1 MTVKGKHLT
10 QEDRHYIEDALN
22 ESYSLSDISKRLG
35 KDPTTISKE
44 VKRNRVS
51 FGKVGHTGRIS
62 CKNRTVCTRKQIC
75 SETCGQLC
83 KKCTTQNCYRIC
95 SAYAPK
101 TCTKLI
107 RFPHVCNGCTR
118 KSGCKSQKYRYRA
131 KVAHINYTESLKTS
145 LEGIS
150 LTPEE
155 VVELDRLITPLILKG
170 QSITHI
176 YSHHKHEI
184 KCSKRTLYT
193 YFEQNL
199 FKAKNIDLPRKVK
212 YKQRK
217 KKSENTD
224 RNSKHRTDR
233 NSKHRTDRT
242 YEDFN
247 CFIEKHPEKHV
258 VEMDVVEGKKGGKVF
273 LTMFFRNS
281 SLMLIFLLDAC
292 TQEDVKQVFD
302 KLYND
307 LGPEIFKKTF
317 PVILT
322 DNGSE
327 FKAPEVL
334 EHDGIGN
341 RRTHI
346 FYCDPL
352 ASHQKGGIEKNHE
365 YIRYVLPKGQ
375 SFDHLVQEKTTLLMN
390 HINSTARASLN
401 DNTPFGLAQMLLDDC
416 LLKSCSLQ
424 LIPADDVHLKPA
436 LLKA

>member
-1 MTVKGKHLT
+1 MTAKGKHLT
-10 QEDRHYIEDALN
+10 QENRIYIEDALN
-22 ESYSLSDISKRLG
+22 ESYSLTDIAKFLG

-62 CKNRTVCTRKQIC
+62 CKKRTACTHKQIC
-75 SETCGQLC
+75 SETCNRLC

-95 SAYAPK
+95 SEYAPK
-101 TCTKLI
+101 TCTKLL

-118 KSGCKSQKYRYRA
+118 KAGCKSQKYRYRA
-131 KVAHINYTESLKTS
+131 KVAHTNYTESLKS
-145 LEGIS
+145 SREGIALAS
-150 LTPEE
+150 EE
-155 VVELDRLITPLILKG
+155 LIELDGLITPLILKG

-176 YSHHKHEI
+176 YAHHKHEI

-199 FKAKNIDLPRKVK
+199 FRARNIDLPRKVK

-217 KKSENTD
+217 KKKESSA
-224 RNSKHRTDR
+224 RNSKH
-233 NSKHRTDRT
+233 KIDRT

-247 CFIEKHPEKHV
+247 RFIENHPEKHV

-273 LTMFFRNS
+273 LTMFLRNS

-292 TQEDVKQVFD
+292 TQDAVKQVFD
-302 KLYND
+302 QLYNE
-307 LGPEIFKKTF
+307 LGAEIFRKTF

-334 EHDGIGN
+334 ERDGKGN

-352 ASHQKGGIEKNHE
+352 ASHQKGRIEKNHE

-375 SFDHLVQEKTTLLMN
+375 SFDRLTKEKVTLLMN

-401 DNTPFGLAQMLLDDC
+401 DNTPFGLAQMLLDDY

>member
-1 MTVKGKHLT
+1 MTAKGKHLT

-22 ESYSLSDISKRLG
+22 ESYSLTDIAKRLG

-51 FGKVGHTGRIS
+51 FGKLGHTGRIS
-62 CKNRTVCTRKQIC
+62 CKNRTACTRKQIC
-75 SETCGQLC
+75 SETCSQLC

-95 SAYAPK
+95 SEYVPK

-118 KSGCKSQKYRYRA
+118 KAGCKSQKYRYRA
-131 KVAHINYTESLKTS
+131 KVAQANYTESLKTS
-145 LEGIS
+145 REGIA
-150 LTPEE
+150 LGPGELA
-155 VVELDRLITPLILKG
+155 ELDELITPLILKG

-176 YSHHKHEI
+176 YAHHKHEI

-199 FKAKNIDLPRKVK
+199 FKARNIDLPRKVK
-212 YKQRK
+212 YKPRK
-217 KKSENTD
+217 KRSE
-224 RNSKHRTDR
+224 STDR

-242 YEDFN
+242 YEDFKR
-247 CFIEKHPEKHV
+247 FIENHPEKHV
-258 VEMDVVEGKKGGKVF
+258 VEMDVVEGQKGGKVF

-292 TQEDVKQVFD
+292 TQNAVKQAFD
-302 KLYND
+302 RLYND
-307 LGPEIFKKTF
+307 LGAEIFKKTF
-317 PVILT
+317 SVILT

-334 EHDGIGN
+334 EQDCDGN

-352 ASHQKGGIEKNHE
+352 ASHQKARIEKNHE

-375 SFDHLVQEKTTLLMN
+375 SFDHLTGEKVMLLMN

-401 DNTPFGLAQMLLDDC
+401 DNTPFGLAQMLLDES
-416 LLKSCSLQ
+416 LLNSCSLQ

>member
-22 ESYSLSDISKRLG
+22 ESYSLRDIAKRLG

-44 VKRNRVS
+44 IRRNRVR

-62 CKNRTVCTRKQIC
+62 CKNRTTCTRKQIC
-75 SETCGQLC
+75 SETCNQLC

-95 SAYAPK
+95 SEYAPK
-101 TCTKLI
+101 TCTKLV

-118 KSGCKSQKYRYRA
+118 KVGCKTQKYRYRA
-131 KVAHINYTESLKTS
+131 KVSHANYIENLKTS
-145 LEGIS
+145 REGIA

-155 VVELDRLITPLILKG
+155 LVELDELITPLILKG

-176 YSHHKHEI
+176 YAHHKHEI

-199 FKAKNIDLPRKVK
+199 FNARNIDLPRKVK
-212 YKQRK
+212 YKPRK
-217 KKSENTD
+217 KRSESTD
-224 RNSKHRTDR
+224 RNF
-233 NSKHRTDRT
+233 KHRTDRT

-247 CFIEKHPEKHV
+247 RFIENHPGKHV

-281 SLMLIFLLDAC
+281 SLMLIFLLDSC
-292 TQEDVKQVFD
+292 TQDAVKQVFD
-302 KLYND
+302 QLYND
-307 LGPEIFKKTF
+307 LGAEIFKKTF

-334 EHDGIGN
+334 EKDAEGN
-341 RRTHI
+341 RRTHV
-346 FYCDPL
+346 FYCDPQ
-352 ASHQKGGIEKNHE
+352 ASYQKGRIEKNHE
-365 YIRYVLPKGQ
+365 YIRYVLPKGR
-375 SFDHLVQEKTTLLMN
+375 SFDSLTGDKVTLMMN
-390 HINSTARASLN
+390 HINSTARGSLN
-401 DNTPFGLAQMLLDDC
+401 DNTPFGLAQMLLDES
-416 LLKSCSLQ
+416 LLRSCSLQ